1 MKKSRFYVALLHY
14 PMYNKRMDII
24 TTSVSNLDLHD
35 ISRAAKTYRVE
46 RFFVVHP
53 VASQQQLIREILDYW
68 QQGYG
73 GIYNSDR
80 KEALSIIQ
88 IASDLEEVVRCI
100 EQERG
105 RKPKLVATDARH
117 YSGSVAYNQLRQTIR
132 HEDKDLLL
140 LLGTGW
146 GMEEQFVAACDYI
159 LEPIAFDSTY
169 NHLSVR
175 SAAAIILDRLLSEK

>member
-105 RKPKLVATDARH
+105 RKRH
-117 YSGSVAYNQLRQTIR
+117 L
-132 HEDKDLLL
+132 
-140 LLGTGW
+140 
-146 GMEEQFVAACDYI
+146 
-159 LEPIAFDSTY
+159 
-169 NHLSVR
+169 
-175 SAAAIILDRLLSEK
+175 